1 MANERYSIRLDK
13 KTKKYDIFLS
23 GFTPMYCGT
32 YDTKKE
38 CKTHIKEQKNIITTE
53 KKVQKL
59 KANGWNAY
67 E

>member
-1 MANERYSIRLDK
+1 MANERYSIKLDK

-38 CKTHIKEQKNIITTE
+38 CKTHIKEQKKYYN
-53 KKVQKL
+53 L
-59 KANGWNAY
+59 
-67 E
+67 

>member
-1 MANERYSIRLDK
+1 MANERYSIRVDK

-38 CKTHIKEQKNIITTE
+38 CKTHIKQQKKYYDNRKESTE
-53 KKVQKL
+53 IKS
-59 KANGWNAY
+59 
-67 E
+67 

>member
-38 CKTHIKEQKNIITTE
+38 CKTHIKEQKKI
-53 KKVQKL
+53 L
-59 KANGWNAY
+59 
-67 E
+67 